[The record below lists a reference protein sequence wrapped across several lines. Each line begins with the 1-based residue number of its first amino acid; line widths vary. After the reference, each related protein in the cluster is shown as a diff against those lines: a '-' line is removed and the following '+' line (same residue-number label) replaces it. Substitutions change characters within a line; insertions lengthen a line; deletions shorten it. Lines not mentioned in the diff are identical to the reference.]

1 MLARL
6 AHPGIA
12 RLLDAGV
19 GPGGQPYLV
28 LEYIDGQP
36 IDEYATSHQLTV
48 SQRLEL
54 ILQVAD
60 AVSHAHANL
69 IVHRDLKPSN
79 ILVTTDG
86 TVKLLDFG
94 IAKLLDAKAVTVEGS
109 HVLTPEFAAPEQA
122 TGDVVTTATDVYALG
137 VLLYLLLSGRHPT
150 AEGCHTALETL
161 RALHER
167 QPVPLPLGD
176 LGTIVDKALHKD
188 PRERYQ
194 TVAELADDLRRYL
207 RQEPISARAT
217 SFGYRAG
224 KFIQR
229 HRVPVLATAATILAL
244 AAATGFSIAQM
255 ENARRQR
262 DAAVFASQRADA
274 QIEFQSLLMS
284 QIGDK
289 PLTMHDI
296 VDRARTVLERQY
308 AGDPRVLATLL
319 MQLSDRYADL
329 GDDKIRGALLTRA
342 ESIATAD
349 QLSEIRCRQADN
361 YRTRGSYDEAYHAV
375 AVAESLLRAHPE
387 PEAHAFCLY
396 ILGNLQVE
404 QTRGPPEEGA
414 DDVRRAIQIRD
425 SLGKRSDAFYLNL
438 LGTLA
443 GALDIAKHPREAIT
457 AYHHASALLDSS
469 GRGSTMDAAITEH
482 DMALTLKRL
491 GETAAAERAFH
502 DALLRARQSDPTG
515 HMPPQPLIHYADI
528 AMQQADFDSATKYFS
543 MLAAQAAADSDRYWQ
558 GRALYGLAEA
568 QLRAGD
574 IDAARQTMARFH
586 PLSANP
592 NLKKV
597 DDYVTDYRLLEGRL
611 AFMNGQIGDARRL
624 VSGVLHSVGYFEGK
638 RMRIFYPSLILAGE
652 LAIEAGQPAE
662 ALEYAAGAR
671 AGVTQDSLTEM
682 RSAFVGE
689 SHLLEA
695 RALLASGDTTA
706 ARTAIARAVP
716 ALTVGA
722 GEQHPLT
729 KAALALQQRVMQ

>member
-1 MLARL
+1 
-6 AHPGIA
+6 
-12 RLLDAGV
+12 
-19 GPGGQPYLV
+19 
-28 LEYIDGQP
+28 
-36 IDEYATSHQLTV
+36 
-48 SQRLEL
+48 
-54 ILQVAD
+54 
-60 AVSHAHANL
+60 
-69 IVHRDLKPSN
+69 
-79 ILVTTDG
+79 
-86 TVKLLDFG
+86 DFG

-244 AAATGFSIAQM
+244 ASATGFSIAQM

-491 GETAAAERAFH
+491 
-502 DALLRARQSDPTG
+502 
-515 HMPPQPLIHYADI
+515 
-528 AMQQADFDSATKYFS
+528 
-543 MLAAQAAADSDRYWQ
+543 
-558 GRALYGLAEA
+558 
-568 QLRAGD
+568 
-574 IDAARQTMARFH
+574 
-586 PLSANP
+586 
-592 NLKKV
+592 
-597 DDYVTDYRLLEGRL
+597 
-611 AFMNGQIGDARRL
+611 
-624 VSGVLHSVGYFEGK
+624 
-638 RMRIFYPSLILAGE
+638 
-652 LAIEAGQPAE
+652 
-662 ALEYAAGAR
+662 
-671 AGVTQDSLTEM
+671 
-682 RSAFVGE
+682 RSE
-689 SHLLEA
+689 E
-695 RALLASGDTTA
+695 
-706 ARTAIARAVP
+706 
-716 ALTVGA
+716 
-722 GEQHPLT
+722 
-729 KAALALQQRVMQ
+729 